1 MSLLANKPTSAT
13 ITSTTDC
20 CIVLR
25 LSKRDFDEAIM
36 THPQVLEL
44 VAKVSEERQTENLAV
59 LEGWAPRAEAGAALV

>member
-1 MSLLANKPTSAT
+1 
-13 ITSTTDC
+13 
-20 CIVLR
+20 VLR
-25 LSKRDFDEAIM
+25 LSKRDFDEVIM